1 VLLPPGEEATYR
13 LAAIVESSDDAIV
26 SKDLNGIVVT
36 WNQGAERLFGYTAA
50 DMIGQSILRI
60 IPDERRGEEEQ
71 VLSRIRR
78 GDRVEHFETERR
90 RKDGTLIPISLTV
103 SPIRDNTGRV
113 IGASKIARDISERH
127 RYEADRARLL
137 ALAVEHAEVTQQLND
152 VGRLVSSTL
161 ERDAIVQAVTD
172 TARRL
177 TGAEFGAFFFNVD
190 DPATGEQY
198 QLYAVSGA
206 DRQQFEGLGHPRATE
221 LFAQT
226 FRGDPPVRLAD
237 VTQDSR
243 YGKMPPHFGLPPGHL
258 PVRSYLAVPVRA
270 RSGHALGA
278 LLFAHAAPDMFNEQH
293 ERQVVGIAGWAS
305 LALENAGLY
314 VAAQEAS
321 RLKDEFL
328 ATLSHE
334 LRTPLNAILG
344 YLRMVRTGLVSGERQ
359 DRAMETIERN
369 AMVLTQIVEDIL
381 DVSRIVAGKIR
392 LDMTTVDMAEVL
404 DDALGSVLPA
414 ARAKGIDIEKTAEP
428 GVSLVSGDRE
438 RLQQVVWNLLSNAV
452 KFTDRGGKVSARLE
466 RAHRDTVLTVE
477 DTGAGIAPEFLP
489 HVFERFRQA
498 DSSATREKG
507 GLGLGLSIA
516 RHMVETHGGS
526 IEAHSGGLGRGA
538 TFRVTLPLVAA
549 VGSLD
554 STAQAS

>member
-1 VLLPPGEEATYR
+1 VPLPPGEEATYR
-13 LAAIVESSDDAIV
+13 LATIVESSDDAIV

-50 DMIGQSILRI
+50 EMIGQSILRI
-60 IPDERRGEEEQ
+60 IPDERRGEEIQ
-71 VLSRIRR
+71 VLSRIRA
-78 GDRVEHFETERR
+78 GDRVDHFETERR
-90 RKDGTLIPISLTV
+90 RKDGTLVPISLTV

-113 IGASKIARDISERH
+113 IGASKIARDISERL

-137 ALAVEHAEVTQQLND
+137 ALAVEHAEITQQLND
-152 VGRLVSSTL
+152 VGRLVASTL

-177 TGAEFGAFFFNVD
+177 IAAEFGAFFFNVN
-190 DPATGEQY
+190 DPVSGQHYE
-198 QLYAVSGA
+198 LYALSGA
-206 DRQQFEGLGHPRATE
+206 ERAQFEGLGHPRTTE
-221 LFAQT
+221 LFGPT
-226 FRGDPPVRLAD
+226 FRGEAPVRLAD
-237 VTQDSR
+237 VTQDPR
-243 YGKMPPHFGLPPGHL
+243 YGTMPPHFGLPRAPL
-258 PVRSYLAVPVRA
+258 PVRSYLAVPVRT

-278 LLFAHAAPDMFNEQH
+278 LLFAHASPDMFNEQH

-344 YLRMVRTGLVSGERQ
+344 YLRMIRTGLVSGDRQ
-359 DRAMETIERN
+359 ERAMETIERN

-381 DVSRIVAGKIR
+381 DVSRIVAGKLR
-392 LDMTTVDMAEVL
+392 LQVTTVDLAEVL

-428 GVSLVSGDRE
+428 GVSVVSGDRE

-452 KFTDRGGKVSARLE
+452 KFTEPGGKVWARLA
-466 RAHRDTVLTVE
+466 RANREAVLTVE
-477 DTGAGIAPEFLP
+477 DTGAGIAAEFLP

-526 IEAHSGGLGRGA
+526 IEARSEGLGRGSM
-538 TFRVTLPLVAA
+538 FRVRLPLIAA
-549 VGSLD
+549 AESLE
-554 STAQAS
+554 STVQAS